1 MKRAYDPLATVQAA
15 GPPGT
20 ISFVYGLPDPA
31 TFPAEE
37 LRLALEEVLR
47 EKPSLALQYAPE
59 QGYGPLID
67 FLAARTR
74 TTQGVSIGRPQ
85 IMLTG
90 GVAQAL
96 DHVCTILARTGDIV
110 LVEAPTYHESLKV
123 FRNHGLIPRQIPIDH
138 DGIDVDRLSAALG
151 RLKPGR
157 RRIAFIYL
165 IPSFQNPSGVTLSLD
180 RRKAILDICE
190 KNNLLLV
197 EDDVYSDLSYEGKE
211 HPSLAALDRNGLV
224 LHLRSFSKLIAP
236 GLRLGWMVAPPEYI
250 DLFIRSGLRAM
261 GGGANP
267 LIANA
272 LASFCEKGLLE
283 PHVESLRAHYRAK
296 RDVMLRSLSETMP
309 PGVSWAEPRGG
320 FFIWLKLPPPLQAD
334 DLLRKS
340 KAAKV
345 TFFAG
350 NAFFA
355 GRPTGQFI
363 RLSFSFVPKERVD
376 EGIGKIASLIGSSL
390 SPRPSR

>member
-1 MKRAYDPLATVQAA
+1 MTRDYDPLATVQAA

-37 LRLALEEVLR
+37 LGLALEKVLK

-67 FLAARTR
+67 FLAARIQKTE
-74 TTQGVSIGRPQ
+74 GLAVGRPQ

-96 DHVCTILARTGDIV
+96 DHVCTMLTRRGEIV
-110 LVEAPTYHESLKV
+110 LVEAPTYHESLKT
-123 FRNHGLIPRQIPIDH
+123 FRNHGLEPRQVPIDQ
-138 DGIDVDRLSAALG
+138 DGLDVEVLSALLEK
-151 RLKPGR
+151 LKDGR

-180 RRKAILDICE
+180 RRKAVLDICAR
-190 KNNLLLV
+190 NNLLLV
-197 EDDVYSDLSYEGKE
+197 EDDVYSDLVYEGE
-211 HPSLAALDRNGLV
+211 RIPSLAALDRNGRV
-224 LHLRSFSKLIAP
+224 LHLGSFSKLIAP
-236 GLRLGWMVAPPEYI
+236 GLRLGWMVAPPEHI
-250 DLFIRSGLRAM
+250 GLFVRSGLRAM

-267 LIANA
+267 LIANT
-272 LASFCEKGLLE
+272 LAVFCEKGLLE
-283 PHVESLRAHYRAK
+283 PHVESLRVHYREK
-296 RDVMLRSLSETMP
+296 RDVMARSLRETMP
-309 PGVSWAEPRGG
+309 PGVSWANPRGG
-320 FFIWLKLPPPLQAD
+320 FFIWLRLPAPLQAD
-334 DLLRKS
+334 DLLKIS

-355 GRPTGQFI
+355 ESPVGQFI
-363 RLSFSFVPKERVD
+363 RLSFSFVPRGRVE
-376 EGIGKIASLIGSSL
+376 EGVAKIASLIRSSL
-390 SPRPSR
+390 APRPSN